1 MFKQTGASTDTKV
14 AVLEEKVSIYEQM
27 MKKIED
33 ATLEIPVRRAT
44 NTATTTQTTTPS
56 PTGTVTRTP
65 TPTLTSTITGTPHST
80 DSFQQD
86 LHIENLGLLHT
97 SAKNDVQE
105 ARELVASS
113 LEELEFNS
121 LNFCL

>member
-1 MFKQTGASTDTKV
+1 MNHKSNPHKHLKQRAREYILSTPCHQVLAHVNSHRSHKIAPTRAGIWGCPQAS
-14 AVLEEKVSIYEQM
+14 
-27 MKKIED
+27 
-33 ATLEIPVRRAT
+33 
-44 NTATTTQTTTPS
+44 
-56 PTGTVTRTP
+56 
-65 TPTLTSTITGTPHST
+65 TPHST

-97 SAKNDVQE
+97 SAKDDVQE

-113 LEELEFNS
+113 LEELELNS